1 MRPVLLTF
9 LLALVGCGAAVPPD
23 GVPPE
28 SDAGVVLDEQRNAI
42 VAVDGRLVQVTDLP
56 GAEELEVVSPDGT
69 WVAFVSDTTGLA
81 SVWAVRVPAEGK
93 TRHTPVQLTNVGVE
107 KQKRVPGQA
116 PAGFVPVPETDGG
129 LRWAD
134 EHTVTW
140 TAQGRTFSAE
150 VPR

>member
-9 LLALVGCGAAVPPD
+9 LLALAGCGTAVPAD
-23 GVPPE
+23 EVPPE
-28 SDAGVVLDEQRNAI
+28 SDAGVVLDEQRDAI

-81 SVWAVRVPAEGK
+81 SVWAVRVPAEGQA
-93 TRHTPVQLTNVGVE
+93 RHTPVQLTNVGVE

-116 PAGFVPVPETDGG
+116 PRGFVPVPETDGG
-129 LRWAD
+129 LSWAD
-134 EHTVTW
+134 AQTVTW
-140 TAQGRTFSAE
+140 TAQGRTYSVE